1 MDIMEYIYVM
11 KYTYNGILL
20 SHTKK
25 HGNPTICD
33 SMDGPCRCYAKWNK
47 SERKTNAV
55 WSHLYMRPKQTDK
68 HQTWKKRSDLCLS
81 NIGGDEGRIWRKVI
95 KSYKLSVIRDV
106 GAREVIKTW

>member
-47 SERKTNAV
+47 SERKTNPV

-68 HQTWKKRSDLCLS
+68 HQTEKEIRFVVIKHRRW
-81 NIGGDEGRIWRKVI
+81 WRKDLEE
-95 KSYKLSVIRDV
+95 SN
-106 GAREVIKTW
+106 